1 MNKMITLSAVV
12 EAPLQTAWDAFTQPE
27 HVVQWNHASD
37 DWHCPSASND
47 LRVGGRFN
55 YRMEAKDGSFGF
67 DFWGDYTDVQDLKGF
82 DSRLG
87 DGRALKVEF
96 EALGSQQT
104 RVSETF
110 ELENQNSEELQRGGW
125 QAILD
130 NFKQHAESLRRKAK
144 S

>member
-1 MNKMITLSAVV
+1 
-12 EAPLQTAWDAFTQPE
+12 
-27 HVVQWNHASD
+27 
-37 DWHCPSASND
+37 
-47 LRVGGRFN
+47 
-55 YRMEAKDGSFGF
+55 
-67 DFWGDYTDVQDLKGF
+67 
-82 DSRLG
+82 
-87 DGRALKVEF
+87 VEF

-130 NFKQHAESLRRKAK
+130 NFKQHAESLRLKAK